1 MMISERADRKRLL
14 VRAEKDDA
22 RVKIPFD
29 PNIIK
34 S

>member
-14 VRAEKDDA
+14 VWAEKDDA

-29 PNIIK
+29 PT